1 MHLHLHL
8 HKRELIAIIV
18 SVIVLGAFGG
28 GIYWYVEERP
38 LQNVSI
44 TVDFDQLQTYIRPT
58 NRQAPSGYPVNASI
72 QPRTLP
78 RI

>member
-8 HKRELIAIIV
+8 HKRALIAIIV

-44 TVDFDQLQTYIRPT
+44 TVDFDQLQTSHGLPI
-58 NRQAPSGYPVNASI
+58 V
-72 QPRTLP
+72 RTLG
-78 RI
+78 ISG